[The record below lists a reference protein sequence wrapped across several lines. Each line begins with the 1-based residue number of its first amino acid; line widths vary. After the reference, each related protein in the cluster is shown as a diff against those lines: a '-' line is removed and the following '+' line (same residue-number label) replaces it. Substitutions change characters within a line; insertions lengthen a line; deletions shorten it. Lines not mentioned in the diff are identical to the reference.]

1 MNNNLFSHKHNF
13 KKFGMAIIVIVMM
26 VTVLYNLKLQSVTKY
41 KEQQQSMIDEYN
53 LNSEQQNKNGS
64 TDSETTENGSKEVNT
79 DSLISQSDNS
89 INDTVEN
96 PSTNQSSINNLSNDD
111 TLGNSTI
118 NDNSDNNLGV
128 VKTTDSSIISAENNT
143 SSSDIENVTC
153 YIEIRCDAI
162 SSNMSKWT
170 NTKKDKKI
178 IPEDGVIIANMEIN
192 VPDKSTVLD
201 VLKKVTVMNSISLDA
216 TSQGY
221 IKSIN
226 QLQEM
231 DAGRTS
237 GWLYWVNNVSPSVT
251 CSSYIVKNGDK
262 IKWQYTCDYGNEF
275 DKNGNLK

>member
-53 LNSEQQNKNGS
+53 LNNEQQNENVS
-64 TDSETTENGSKEVNT
+64 NDSETTKNGSEEENI
-79 DSLISQSDNS
+79 DSLISQSDTS

-96 PSTNQSSINNLSNDD
+96 PSKNQSSINNLSNENASD
-111 TLGNSTI
+111 NSTI
-118 NDNSDNNLGV
+118 NNNPDNNMGV
-128 VKTTDSSIISAENNT
+128 SKTTDSSIVGAENNT
-143 SSSDIENVTC
+143 LSSDIDNVTC

-251 CSSYIVKNGDK
+251 CSSYTVKNGDK
-262 IKWQYTCDYGNEF
+262 IKWQYTCESGIEF
-275 DKNGNLK
+275 DENGNFK